1 MEKVD
6 EHGFLFGVEVGA
18 DRQCLL
24 VGAIGVE
31 RDLLRAFRWFK
42 AARVM
47 FGLWSLSSKGLE
59 LRGEFGRVL
68 DGLLLMQKLDLQ
80 TQRANT

>member
-18 DRQCLL
+18 DRQHLV

-31 RDLLRAFRWFK
+31 RDFLRALRWLE
-42 AARVM
+42 AARM
-47 FGLWSLSSKGLE
+47 A
-59 LRGEFGRVL
+59 LRL
-68 DGLLLMQKLDLQ
+68 
-80 TQRANT
+80 